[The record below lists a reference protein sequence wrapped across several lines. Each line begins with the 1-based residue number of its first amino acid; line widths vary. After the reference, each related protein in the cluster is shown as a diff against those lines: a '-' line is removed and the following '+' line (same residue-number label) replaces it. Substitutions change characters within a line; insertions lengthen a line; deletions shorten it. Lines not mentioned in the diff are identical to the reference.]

1 MATSPFITLAL
12 DAMGGDQ
19 APFSV
24 IEGAYLALKQNPS
37 LRFVLVG
44 DRNKLDP
51 ILVDFP
57 TVQSVSDII
66 HTEGCIKNEDKPSIA
81 LRQGRQSSMRLAV
94 NAVAEGKAD
103 AVVSAGNTGAYMA
116 IAKFVLKTM
125 AGISRPAIVASFPT
139 TKGSCVMLD
148 LGANVSCDSDNLIEF
163 AVMGDIYARDVM
175 GMENPTIALLNVG
188 AEEMKGSAEVQTA
201 AAKLRLA
208 KRTLNFQ
215 GFIEGDRIIQ
225 GEADVVVTDGFSG
238 NVAIKASEG
247 MATFMTN
254 LLKES
259 IYSSWISKLG
269 GLLIARPIRRMK
281 DRMNPKLHNGA
292 MLIGL
297 GGIAI
302 KSHGGADGVAYANAI
317 KVATQMVSHGLQKQ
331 IEEKLHALSLDL
343 QEAGDGSILDDSL
356 IDSKN

>member
-1 MATSPFITLAL
+1 MAPSPFITLAL
-12 DAMGGDQ
+12 DAMGGDN
-19 APFSV
+19 APLSV
-24 IEGAYLALKQNPS
+24 IEGASLAIKHNPS
-37 LRFVLVG
+37 LRFILFG
-44 DRNKLDP
+44 DQGRLMPFLENYPAL
-51 ILVDFP
+51 
-57 TVQSVSDII
+57 QAVSQIV
-66 HTEGCIKNEDKPSIA
+66 HTQDYITNEDKPSVA

-94 NAVAEGKAD
+94 NAVADGTAD

-116 IAKFVLKTM
+116 IAKFVLKAMT
-125 AGISRPAIVASFPT
+125 GISRPAFVASFPT
-139 TKGSCVMLD
+139 AKGSCVMLD
-148 LGANVSCDSDNLIEF
+148 LGANVSCDSSNLVEF

-175 GMENPTIALLNVG
+175 GIANPTIALLNVG
-188 AEEMKGSAEVQTA
+188 AEEMKGNVEVQTA
-201 AAKLRLA
+201 AAILKRA
-208 KRTLNFQ
+208 TRTLNFQ
-215 GFIEGDRIIQ
+215 GFIEGDRIIK

-238 NVAIKASEG
+238 NIALKASEG
-247 MATFMTN
+247 MATFMTS

-259 IYSSWISKLG
+259 IHSSWISKLG
-269 GLLIARPIRRMK
+269 GLLILKPLQRMK

-343 QEAGDGSILDDSL
+343 AENAE
-356 IDSKN
+356 KNE

>member
-1 MATSPFITLAL
+1 MANSPFITLAL

-19 APFSV
+19 APLSV

-37 LRFVLVG
+37 LRFILVG
-44 DRNKLDP
+44 DRNQLDP

-57 TVQSVSDII
+57 DVQSVSDII
-66 HTEGCIKNEDKPSIA
+66 HTEDYIKNEDKPSIA

-125 AGISRPAIVASFPT
+125 AGISRPAIAASFPT
-139 TKGSCVMLD
+139 SKGSCVVLD
-148 LGANVSCDSDNLIEF
+148 LGANISCDSDNLIEF

-175 GMENPTIALLNVG
+175 GIENPTIALLNVG
-188 AEEMKGSAEVQTA
+188 AEQMKGNAEVQTA
-201 AAKLRLA
+201 AATLKRA
-208 KRTLNFQ
+208 TRTLNFQ
-215 GFIEGDRIIQ
+215 GFIEGDRIIE
-225 GEADVVVTDGFSG
+225 GEADVVVTD
-238 NVAIKASEG
+238 ALKASEG

-254 LLKES
+254 LLRES
-259 IYSSWISKLG
+259 IHSSFLSKLG
-269 GLLIARPIRRMK
+269 GLLISRPLRRMK

-302 KSHGGADGVAYANAI
+302 KSHGGADGLAYANAI

-343 QEAGDGSILDDSL
+343 QEGNDEDTENNQQNS
-356 IDSKN
+356 